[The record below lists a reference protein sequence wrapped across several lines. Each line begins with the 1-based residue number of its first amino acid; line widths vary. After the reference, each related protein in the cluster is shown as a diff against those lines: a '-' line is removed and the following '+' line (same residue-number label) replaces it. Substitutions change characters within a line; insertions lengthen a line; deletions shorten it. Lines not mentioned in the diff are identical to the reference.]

1 MDRRWIVSEAQWID
15 WRYMEEQHDPI
26 YDQVIAA
33 CESHH
38 LKILMGIHYDWNVE
52 VIPQFYATL

>member
-1 MDRRWIVSEAQWID
+1 MDRRKIVSGAQWVD
-15 WRYMEEQHDPI
+15 WRHMEEQQDLI

-38 LKILMGIHYDWNVE
+38 LKILMGIHYDWNME
-52 VIPQFYATL
+52 VIA